1 MDLRF
6 RRASYFWPLG
16 RQPNSTAI
24 VTLAPRKKRRDESM
38 AADRE
43 AALAYQA
50 PDGRT
55 RSTPCNIL

>member
-24 VTLAPRKKRRDESM
+24 VTLAPHKKRRDESM

-43 AALAYQA
+43 AALAYEA
-50 PDGRT
+50 PNGRT